1 MYALIDGNNFYVSC
15 ERVFRPDLNGRPVVV
30 LSNNDGCAISRSNEA
45 KALGIRM
52 GAPWYQIRPMTQSH
66 GLVALSANF
75 ALYGDMSDRMMS
87 LLAAW
92 GPQQEVYSIDECF
105 VDLSGMPGDLA
116 RHGHRLREQLLQWV
130 GIPSG
135 VGIGPTK
142 TLAKLANHIAKT
154 AEQQPGRYPAHLAQ
168 VCHLGALSAEALQT
182 ILAATAVDD
191 VWGVGRRLG
200 AQLGAC
206 GIHSALDLA
215 QLDPTTVRR
224 RWSVVLERTV
234 RELQGTAS
242 IGLAADGRGKQQ
254 IAVTRSFGQPVTALP
269 DLEEA
274 VTVFASRAAEKL
286 RRQHGAAA
294 QVLTYIRTSPFR
306 QAAQYSRSC
315 VVPLQRPSA
324 DTAALVRAALAGLH
338 AIYRPG
344 FSYAKAGVLL
354 LDLQAASVQ
363 QGEFGF
369 EAHEPAP
376 RHGARL
382 SDVLDRLNRRYGQDT
397 VFVASAGLGGA
408 QRVWS
413 MKQEHRSPRYTTCW
427 DELPVARA

>member
-1 MYALIDGNNFYVSC
+1 MYALVDGNNFYVSC

-52 GAPWYQIRPMTQSH
+52 GAPWYQIRPMVQSH

-92 GPQQEVYSIDECF
+92 GPRQEVYSIDECF
-105 VDLSGMPGDLA
+105 VDLAGMPGELTQ
-116 RHGHRLREQLLQWV
+116 HGHRLREQLLQWL
-130 GIPSG
+130 GIPCG
-135 VGIGPTK
+135 IGIGPTK
-142 TLAKLANHIAKT
+142 TLAKLANLIAKT
-154 AEQQPGRYPAHLAQ
+154 AELQPGRYPAHLAQ
-168 VCHLGALSAEALQT
+168 VCHLGTLSAEALRT
-182 ILAATAVDD
+182 ILAATEVGD
-191 VWGVGRRLG
+191 VWGVGRRLS
-200 AQLGAC
+200 AQLGSC

-215 QLDPTTVRR
+215 QLDPAAVRR

-234 RELQGTAS
+234 RELQGVAS
-242 IGLAADGRGKQQ
+242 IELEEGGRGKRQ

-286 RRQHGAAA
+286 RRQHSAAA
-294 QVLTYIRTSPFR
+294 QVMTYIRTSPFR
-306 QAAQYSRSC
+306 QAAQYSRAS
-315 VVPLQRPSA
+315 VVPLPRPSNE
-324 DTAALVRAALAGLH
+324 TGALVRAALAGLCTV
-338 AIYRPG
+338 YRPG

-354 LDLQAASVQ
+354 LDLQAGTVQ
-363 QGEFGF
+363 QGELGF
-369 EAHEPAP
+369 EIDASAKPHDT
-376 RHGARL
+376 RL
-382 SDVLDRLNRRYGQDT
+382 GDVLDHLNRRYGQDT
-397 VFVASAGLGGA
+397 VFLASAGLGSA
-408 QRVWS
+408 RRVWS

-427 DELPVARA
+427 DEMPIARA